1 MKIRGAIGRVAIL
14 CLAIQ
19 WSAQIAC
26 GDAPA
31 EVGRFWRSAA
41 DQHRGGE
48 DVLAQGNPK
57 TVVAQTS
64 NCRSSPRPMRRWPP
78 IVPC

>member
-1 MKIRGAIGRVAIL
+1 MAIL

-31 EVGRFWRSAA
+31 EVGRFGDLWQISIEGAKMFSPEEIQKQLRRDLELQIVSA
-41 DQHRGGE
+41 
-48 DVLAQGNPK
+48 
-57 TVVAQTS
+57 
-64 NCRSSPRPMRRWPP
+64 PMRRWPP